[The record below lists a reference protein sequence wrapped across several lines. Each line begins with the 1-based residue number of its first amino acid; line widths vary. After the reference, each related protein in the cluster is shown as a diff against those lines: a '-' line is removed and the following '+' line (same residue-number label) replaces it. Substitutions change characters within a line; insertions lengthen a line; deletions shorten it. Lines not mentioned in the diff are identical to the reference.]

1 MVLNLQPEG
10 KNLKVN
16 DIQEV
21 VSAYA
26 KTYNPLEFLRTGD
39 VIYLNRKRVN
49 RLFYRMEIDIPI
61 TANLNGSIG
70 RVTCKFDNVKIDGK
84 PYNKAFEENNNSNKS
99 IRHPLSEDSTGK
111 PLTEGQKK
119 YFKDSKAVDENGNLK
134 VMYHG
139 TPSEDFTVFGSTA
152 SQNGIFFGSISKY

>member
-1 MVLNLQPEG
+1 MNSPNFYNSEHDSLILKSKKLRTSLVAFGNVVDDNNNPVAVVLNLQPEG

-61 TANLNGSIG
+61 TASLNGSVGKI
-70 RVTCKFDNVKIDGK
+70 TYKFDNVKIDGK

-119 YFKDSKAVDENGNLK
+119 YF
-134 VMYHG
+134 
-139 TPSEDFTVFGSTA
+139 
-152 SQNGIFFGSISKY
+152 